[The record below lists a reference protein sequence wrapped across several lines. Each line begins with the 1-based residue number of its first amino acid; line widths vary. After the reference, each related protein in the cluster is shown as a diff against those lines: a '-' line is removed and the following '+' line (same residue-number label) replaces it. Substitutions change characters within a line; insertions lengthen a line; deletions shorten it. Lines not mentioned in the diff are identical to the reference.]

1 VRLIQSAGYKVKAI
15 TSGHEFLKQPEV
27 LFHAIQNALRQTTGK
42 ATKADRL
49 KEQIII
55 PSIGP

>member
-1 VRLIQSAGYKVKAI
+1 VIEIWFGIVSFMFDK
-15 TSGHEFLKQPEV
+15 
-27 LFHAIQNALRQTTGK
+27 TTGK

-55 PSIGP
+55 Q